1 MLPDRAL
8 LSVSGMD
15 FGEKLRTL
23 RAEKNLSQADFAA
36 LVRMSTDV
44 VSRIERGLV
53 NPSPQQLVV
62 FAVALEVSSDKLLG
76 LADGGAADGGTADGG
91 AEGSDGGL
99 ADLRRLMRT
108 ARQLGSREL
117 NLTAQLAE
125 ALLVSQT
132 AKGAKP

>member
-1 MLPDRAL
+1 
-8 LSVSGMD
+8 MD
-15 FGEKLRTL
+15 FGENLRTV

-36 LVRMSTDV
+36 LVRMSTDA

-76 LADGGAADGGTADGG
+76 LADPQD
-91 AEGSDGGL
+91 AEGESDAAL